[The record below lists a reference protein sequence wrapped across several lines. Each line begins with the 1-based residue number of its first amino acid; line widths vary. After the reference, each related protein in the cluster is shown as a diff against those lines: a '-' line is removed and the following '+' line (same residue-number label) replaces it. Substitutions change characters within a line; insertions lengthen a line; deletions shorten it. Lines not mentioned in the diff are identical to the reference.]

1 MTTVTSTV
9 ADQVRVLV
17 VEDEFLLADEL
28 NRVVRGLGC
37 TVVGPVADV
46 EAALALA
53 REAAI
58 DLAILD
64 VRIRGGDSTPVAEVL
79 AARGCPFLFATG
91 YGTDD
96 VPWMMWKAPVL
107 TKPLQ
112 QSALA
117 EALKHLLPRG

>member
-1 MTTVTSTV
+1 MTTVTSTT

-28 NRVVRGLGC
+28 NRMVRGLGC

-46 EAALALA
+46 EGALALA
-53 REAAI
+53 TEAAI

-96 VPWMMWKAPVL
+96 VPLMKWKVPVL

-117 EALKHLLPRG
+117 EALKRLLPRG